1 MKRTNIL
8 FRLTAALLCAVLT
21 VPMVLAH
28 DHPGL
33 PISESPLVQSAS
45 AWAVPELEAA
55 KNAGLI
61 YDLNEEDATRPALR
75 ETFCHYALQFMQVT
89 ERQTMFLQMVRYYM
103 LEKGTNDD
111 IVHAFYD
118 EDPGTDVCTCA
129 HAIGLVEGV
138 GDGRF
143 EPMREITRQEA
154 AVMLARAYR
163 VIGGSETAGE
173 AVSEYDDQLDIA
185 DWAAEDIALM
195 RSLGVMCG
203 VGDNRFD
210 PLGTYSIEQCAI
222 TFLRLNQYTK
232 KVSRIFSYDQVVEFL
247 ESESTNGS
255 PSRGELIRWDGPT
268 ATLLYGKY
276 GAVMTSFSELYLV
289 RHDGRAERL
298 DPGVCNTTMFPGGLT
313 ANTQIHNVVFSKDGS
328 ALSFILTLNEDT
340 VWRFT
345 EEPVVLHLA
354 GDYLITVDT
363 ESGKTV
369 ATKTG

>member
-1 MKRTNIL
+1 MKRNCIL
-8 FRLTAALLCAVLT
+8 SHLIAALLCAVLT
-21 VPMVLAH
+21 VPLVLAH

-33 PISESPLVQSAS
+33 PVTESPLVQSAS

-61 YDLNEEDATRPALR
+61 YDLNEEDAIRPALR

-111 IVHAFYD
+111 IVHAFSD

-129 HAIGLVEGV
+129 HAVGLVEGV
-138 GDGRF
+138 GSGRF

-154 AVMLARAYR
+154 AVMLARAWR
-163 VIGGSETAGE
+163 AVGGSETAGE
-173 AVSEYDDQLDIA
+173 AVPEYDDQMDIA
-185 DWAAEDIALM
+185 DWATKDIALM
-195 RSLGVMCG
+195 RSMGVMCG

-210 PLGTYSIEQCAI
+210 PQGTYSIEQCAI
-222 TFLRLNQYTK
+222 TFLRLNQCITE
-232 KVSRIFSYDQVVEFL
+232 VSHIFSYDQVIEFL

-255 PSRGELIRWDGPT
+255 PSRGEPIRWDGPT

-289 RHDGRAERL
+289 RHDGSAERL
-298 DPGVCNTTMFPGGLT
+298 DPSVCSTTMFLGGLT
-313 ANTQIHNVVFSKDGS
+313 ADTQIHNVDFSEDGS
-328 ALSFILTLNEDT
+328 ALSFILTLNDDT